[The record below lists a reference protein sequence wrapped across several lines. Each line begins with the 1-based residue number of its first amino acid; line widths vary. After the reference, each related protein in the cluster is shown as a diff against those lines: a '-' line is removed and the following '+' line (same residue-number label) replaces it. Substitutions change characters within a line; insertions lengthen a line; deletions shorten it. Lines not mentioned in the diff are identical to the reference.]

1 MEVGMGDER
10 PIRFQ
15 SAAEPRGTEEQELA
29 FLNHVMQALTS
40 TLDLDEVLTLVLEE
54 LRHLLEVTASSIW
67 LIEPDTGDLVCLQA
81 TGPRHATVR
90 GWRVPSGT
98 GLIGWVVERDESLI
112 VADAQHDTRHYSD
125 LDRQTGLVVRSIIGV
140 PLRSRLGVIGVIE
153 PSTSTPTVSS
163 KIFCIWSSCW
173 LPPLPSP
180 LKTPDCFRRRG
191 GEPIGWLCSR
201 RSPRRLISRWNW
213 TPWFRPLCAN

>member
-1 MEVGMGDER
+1 
-10 PIRFQ
+10 
-15 SAAEPRGTEEQELA
+15 
-29 FLNHVMQALTS
+29 
-40 TLDLDEVLTLVLEE
+40 
-54 LRHLLEVTASSIW
+54 
-67 LIEPDTGDLVCLQA
+67 LIEPDTGELVCLQA

-98 GLIGWVVERDESLI
+98 GLIGWVAERDESLI
-112 VADAQHDTRHYSD
+112 VADAQQDTRHYSD

-153 PSTSTPTVSS
+153 ALDEHPNRFQLDILHLVELLATP
-163 KIFCIWSSCW
+163 
-173 LPPLPSP
+173 PSP